1 MKKRV
6 ALFPGQG
13 AQYVGMCKKLC
24 EEFQTARDTFEEAN
38 DILSFDLKKLC
49 FSGDMNEL
57 TQTENAQPAILT
69 ASVASYRVLKER
81 TNLRIHYMAGHS
93 LGEISALTCSGAI
106 DFADAVR
113 IVRKRG
119 ELMGGISKDYAGQM
133 SAIGKLPRELVAKVC
148 EEISRPGSIVCVSN
162 YNSPKQNVISG
173 HKDAVGEAEK
183 RLAILGAS
191 IKRLNVS
198 APFHS
203 PLLEPIASEFSE
215 YLKNYTYKAPSCIV
229 LSNVTARPYEKD
241 DVIEKLTK
249 QIVSPVRWQDS
260 MQYLREQGVGITI
273 DVGPGKVLRNL
284 STSNMRYIKALS
296 YDVPD
301 DSIDLENLIKNNP
314 VIPFV
319 SRCMGLAVSTKN
331 MCQNDDDY
339 EVGVIAPYKQLQAM
353 QEQIS
358 SEGRNADMDEMV
370 KAKNLLIRI
379 FNTKKISQEEQDI
392 RLKRLYTDTDTESLF
407 MV

>member
-24 EEFQTARDTFEEAN
+24 EEFQTARNTFEEAN

-49 FSGDMNEL
+49 FSGDIKEL
-57 TQTENAQPAILT
+57 TNTENAQPAILT
-69 ASVASYRVLKER
+69 ASVASYRVLKEK
-81 TNLRIHYMAGHS
+81 TDLKIHYMAGHS

-106 DFADAVR
+106 NFGDAVR

-119 ELMGGISKDYAGQM
+119 ELMGNISKGYSGQM
-133 SAIGKLPRELVAKVC
+133 SAIGKLPRELVEKVC
-148 EEISRPGSIVCVSN
+148 EEVSRPECIVCVSN

-173 HKDAVGEAEK
+173 HKDAVGAVEK
-183 RLAILGAS
+183 KLATLGAS

-203 PLLEPIASEFSE
+203 PLLEPVASVFGE
-215 YLKNYTYKAPSCIV
+215 YLKNYTYNSPSCIV

-241 DVIEKLTK
+241 DIIEKLTK

-260 MQYLREQGVGITI
+260 MQYLIKQGVGITI

-284 STSNMRYIKALS
+284 STANARFIKALS
-296 YDVPD
+296 YDVSD
-301 DSIDLENLIKNNP
+301 DAIDLENLIKNNP

-331 MCQNDDDY
+331 MCKNENDY
-339 EVGVIAPYKQLQAM
+339 ERGVVIPYRQLQMM
-353 QEQIS
+353 QEKIN
-358 SEGRNADMDEMV
+358 SEGRNADTDEMF
-370 KAKNLLIRI
+370 KARNLLINI
-379 FNTKKISQEEQDI
+379 FNAKGVSPEEQDI
-392 RLKRLYTDTDTESLF
+392 RLKRLYTDTDTEALF
-407 MV
+407 IA